1 MQPFYATLIDRFHE
15 LHGEIIKTLDEL
27 PAEALDW
34 QPAEGMNSIS
44 VLVVHL
50 TGAERYWIG
59 DVVLG
64 EPSNRDRAAEF
75 QVRGLDAGGLKQR
88 VLDLDAYE
96 KAGFENMRLAYME
109 AQCISPRDGRLFL
122 AAWAVMHALEHT
134 ALHVGHIQ
142 VQSQLWKQRGRG

>member
-1 MQPFYATLIDRFHE
+1 MQPFYATLFDRFHE
-15 LHGEIIKTLDEL
+15 LHGEIIKALDEL

-34 QPAEGMNSIS
+34 QPAEEMNSIS

-59 DVVLG
+59 DVLKG
-64 EPSNRDRAAEF
+64 EPFPRDRDAEF
-75 QVRGLDAGGLKQR
+75 HVRGLNASALKQR
-88 VLDLDAYE
+88 VVDLEAYE
-96 KAGFENMRLAYME
+96 KAAFENMRLAEME
-109 AQCISPRDGRLFL
+109 EQRVSPREGRTYL

-142 VQSQLWKQRGRG
+142 IQSQLWKQRGRG

>member
-15 LHGEIIKTLDEL
+15 LHGEILQALDEL

-34 QPAEGMNSIS
+34 QPAEEMNSIS
-44 VLVVHL
+44 VLIVHL

-59 DVVLG
+59 DVVMG
-64 EPSNRDRAAEF
+64 ETFPRDRAAEF
-75 QVRGLDAGGLKQR
+75 RVRGLDGGVLKQR
-88 VLDLDAYE
+88 VLDLEAYE
-96 KAGFENMRLAYME
+96 KSAFESMRLADME

-142 VQSQLWKQRGRG
+142 IQSQLWKQKSGG